1 VIAVSTEVLAAV
13 AQILVLL
20 AALAAVHAP
29 FGAYMARTY
38 TSPEHLRIE
47 RLWYRAVRVDPD
59 AEQRWTTYLMSLLGF
74 SLVSVLFLYGM
85 LRLQEHLPW
94 SLGFTGFD
102 PAGAWNTAVSF
113 TTNTNWQWYS
123 GEAAAGHLVQM
134 AGLAVQNFVSAAVG
148 MAVAIALVRGFARSG
163 TDARIGNFW
172 SDLTRGVTRILLP
185 VSVLAA
191 IVLMVGGVIQNLDPH
206 TALTTVEGATQHA
219 LGGPI
224 ASQEAIKELG
234 NNGGGPFNA
243 NSAHPFENP
252 TPFTNILEIFLL
264 LLIPFTL
271 PRTFGIMV
279 GDKRQGWAILGA
291 MGALFLA
298 SLVLATW
305 AELAGPGA
313 APQAAGAAMEGK
325 ETRFGLAGSALF
337 AVATTATSTGAVNSM
352 HDSFTAP
359 GGGLLLFNMLLGE
372 IAPGGAGSGLYGML
386 ILAVVAVFIA
396 GLMVGRTPEYLGKKI
411 GRQEM
416 TLVALYVLTV
426 PALVLVGTAVAVVVE
441 PGLAGIQESGPH
453 GLSEV
458 LYAYASAANN
468 NGSAFGGLT
477 TGTPFYEVT
486 QGLAMLAGRFVPI
499 ALVLAL
505 AGRLASQTAVPATAG
520 TLPTHRPLFVGLV
533 ATVAIV
539 VVGLTF
545 IPVLSLGPV
554 VESLS

>member
-1 VIAVSTEVLAAV
+1 MTTQIWFAV
-13 AQILVLL
+13 AQLGVLLVL
-20 AALAAVHAP
+20 LAAVHAP
-29 FGAYMARTY
+29 LGAYMARTY
-38 TSPEHLRIE
+38 TSPNHLRIE
-47 RLWYRAVRVDPD
+47 KAFYRVVRVDPD
-59 AEQRWTTYLMSLLGF
+59 AEQRWITYLLSLLGF
-74 SLVSVLFLYGM
+74 SLVSILFLYA
-85 LRLQEHLPW
+85 LERLQAYLPW
-94 SLGFTGFD
+94 NLGFTGFD

-113 TTNTNWQWYS
+113 VTNTNWQWYS
-123 GEAAAGHLVQM
+123 GEAAAGHLLQM
-134 AGLAVQNFVSAAVG
+134 AGFTVQNFLSASVG

-185 VSVLAA
+185 LSFVFAFVLIAA
-191 IVLMVGGVIQNLDPH
+191 GVIQNLDPH
-206 TALTTVEGATQHA
+206 TAISTVEGATQHA

-224 ASQEAIKELG
+224 ASQEAIKNLG
-234 NNGGGPFNA
+234 TNGGGPFNA

-264 LLIPFTL
+264 LVIPFTL

-279 GDKRQGWAILGA
+279 GDKRQGWAILGVMA
-291 MGALFLA
+291 GLWAVGV
-298 SLVLATW
+298 VLATW
-305 AELAGPGA
+305 SELAGPGA

-337 AVATTATSTGAVNSM
+337 AVSTTATSTGSVNAM
-352 HDSFTAP
+352 HDSLTAP
-359 GGGLLLFNMLLGE
+359 SGGIVIFNMLLGE
-372 IAPGGAGSGLYGML
+372 VAPGGVGAGLYGML
-386 ILAVVAVFIA
+386 VLALVAVFVA

-416 TLVALYVLTV
+416 TIVALYVLTT
-426 PALVLVGTAVAVVVE
+426 PALVLIGTALSVVLQ
-441 PGLAGIQESGPH
+441 PGLAGIQDSGPH

-458 LYAYASAANN
+458 LYAFASAANN
-468 NGSAFGGLT
+468 NGSAFAGLA
-477 TGTPFYEVT
+477 TGTPYYEVL
-486 QGLAMLAGRFVPI
+486 QGFAMLLGRFVPI

-505 AGRLASQTAVPATAG
+505 AGRLASQTTVPASAG
-520 TLPTHRPLFVGLV
+520 TLPTHRPLFAGLLAGV
-533 ATVAIV
+533 ALI

>member
-1 VIAVSTEVLAAV
+1 MSTAVLVAV
-13 AQILVLL
+13 AQILVLV

-29 FGAYMARTY
+29 LGAYLARTF
-38 TSPEHLRIE
+38 TSPRHLQVE

-74 SLVSVLFLYGM
+74 SLVSILFLYAM
-85 LRLQEHLPW
+85 LRLQEYLPW
-94 SLGFTGFD
+94 SLGLTGFD

-134 AGLAVQNFVSAAVG
+134 AGLTVQNFVSAAVG
-148 MAVAIALVRGFARSG
+148 LAVAIALVRGFARSG
-163 TDARIGNFW
+163 TDARVGNFW
-172 SDLTRGVTRILLP
+172 SDLTRGVVRVLLP
-185 VSVLAA
+185 LSVIGAV
-191 IVLMVGGVIQNLDPH
+191 VLMAGGAIQNLDPH
-206 TALTTVEGATQHA
+206 TALATVEGATQHA
-219 LGGPI
+219 LGGPV
-224 ASQEAIKELG
+224 ASQEVIKELG
-234 NNGGGPFNA
+234 TNGGGFFNA
-243 NSAHPFENP
+243 NSAHPLENP
-252 TPFTNILEIFLL
+252 TPFTNLVEIFLIL
-264 LLIPFTL
+264 LLPFTL

-279 GDKRQGWAILGA
+279 GDKRQGWAILGVMA
-291 MGALFLA
+291 GLWAVSLALT
-298 SLVLATW
+298 TW

-337 AVATTATSTGAVNSM
+337 AVSTTATSTGAVNSM
-352 HDSFTAP
+352 HDSLTAP
-359 GGGLLLFNMLLGE
+359 GGGMVLFNMLLGE
-372 IAPGGAGSGLYGML
+372 VAPGGVGAGLYGML
-386 ILAVVAVFIA
+386 ILAVVAVFVA

-426 PALVLVGTAVAVVVE
+426 PALVLVGTAVAVVVT
-441 PGLAGIQESGPH
+441 PGLAGIQEPGPH

-458 LYAYASAANN
+458 LYAYTSAANN
-468 NGSAFGGLT
+468 NGSAFGGLA

-486 QGLAMLAGRFVPI
+486 QGLAMLVGRFVPI

-505 AGRLASQTAVPATAG
+505 AGRLASQTTVPATAG
-520 TLPTHRPLFVGLV
+520 TLPTHRPLFAGLV

>member
-1 VIAVSTEVLAAV
+1 MSTPVLVAV
-13 AQILVLL
+13 AQVLVLL
-20 AALAAVHAP
+20 ALLAAVHAP
-29 FGAYMARTY
+29 LGAYMARVY
-38 TSPEHLRIE
+38 SSPKHLRAE
-47 RLWYRAVRVDPD
+47 RLWYRLVRVDPD

-85 LRLQEHLPW
+85 LRLQAYLPW

-113 TTNTNWQWYS
+113 VTNTNWQWYS

-134 AGLAVQNFVSAAVG
+134 AGLAVQNFVSASVG

-185 VSVLAA
+185 LSLVAAVL
-191 IVLMVGGVIQNLDPH
+191 LMAGGVIQNLDPH
-206 TALTTVEGATQHA
+206 TAITTVEGATQQS
-219 LGGPI
+219 LGGPV
-224 ASQEAIKELG
+224 ASQEVIKELG
-234 NNGGGPFNA
+234 TNGGGFFNA
-243 NSAHPFENP
+243 NSGHPLENP
-252 TPFTNILEIFLL
+252 TPFTNLVEIFLI

-271 PRTFGIMV
+271 PRTFGILV
-279 GDKRQGWAILGA
+279 GDKRQGWAILGV
-291 MGALFLA
+291 MGGLALA
-298 SLVLATW
+298 SLVLTTW
-305 AELAGPGA
+305 AEMAGPGA

-337 AVATTATSTGAVNSM
+337 AVATTATSTGAVNAS
-352 HDSFTAP
+352 HDSLTAP
-359 GGGLLLFNMLLGE
+359 GGGLVLFNMLLGE
-372 IAPGGAGSGLYGML
+372 IAPGGVGSGLYGML
-386 ILAVVAVFIA
+386 VLAVVAVFIA

-416 TLVALYVLTV
+416 TLVALYVLTT
-426 PALVLVGTAVAVVVE
+426 PALVLVGTATAVVVQ
-441 PGLAGIQESGPH
+441 PGLAGLQESGPH

-477 TGTPFYEVT
+477 SGTPFYEVT
-486 QGLAMLAGRFVPI
+486 QGIAMLAGRFVPI

-520 TLPTHRPLFVGLV
+520 TLPTHRPLFAGML

>member
-1 VIAVSTEVLAAV
+1 MSTTVLAAV
-13 AQILVLL
+13 AQILVLI

-29 FGAYMARTY
+29 LGAYMARTY
-38 TSPEHLRIE
+38 TSPRHLRVE

-74 SLVSVLFLYGM
+74 SLVSVLFLYAM

-94 SLGFTGFD
+94 NLGFTGFD
-102 PAGAWNTAVSF
+102 PAGAWSTAVSF

-134 AGLAVQNFVSAAVG
+134 AGFAVQNFVSAAVG
-148 MAVAIALVRGFARSG
+148 MAAAIALVRGFARSG

-185 VSVLAA
+185 LSLVAAVL
-191 IVLMVGGVIQNLDPH
+191 LMVGGVIQNLDPH
-206 TALTTVEGATQHA
+206 TALTTVEGATQST
-219 LGGPI
+219 LGGPV

-234 NNGGGPFNA
+234 TNGGGFFNA

-252 TPFTNILEIFLL
+252 TPFTNVVEIFLL

-279 GDKRQGWAILGA
+279 DDKRQGWAILGVMA
-291 MGALFLA
+291 GLWAVSLALT
-298 SLVLATW
+298 TW
-305 AELAGPGA
+305 AEMAGPGA
-313 APQAAGAAMEGK
+313 APQATGAAMEGK

-337 AVATTATSTGAVNSM
+337 AVSTTATSTGAVNSS
-352 HDSFTAP
+352 HDSMTAP
-359 GGGLLLFNMLLGE
+359 GGGVVLFNMLLGE
-372 IAPGGAGSGLYGML
+372 VAPGGVGAGLYGML
-386 ILAVVAVFIA
+386 ILAVVAVFVA

-411 GRQEM
+411 GRPEM

-441 PGLAGIQESGPH
+441 PGLAGVQEPGPH

-486 QGLAMLAGRFVPI
+486 QGLVMLAGRFVPI

-520 TLPTHRPLFVGLV
+520 TLPTHRPLFAGLL